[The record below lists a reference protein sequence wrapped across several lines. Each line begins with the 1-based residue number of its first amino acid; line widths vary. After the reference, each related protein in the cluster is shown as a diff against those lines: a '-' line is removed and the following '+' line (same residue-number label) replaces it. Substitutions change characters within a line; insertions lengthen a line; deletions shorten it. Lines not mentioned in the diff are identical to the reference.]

1 MPDRDG
7 DGLDAVLE
15 GILGTCDGTSEDDS
29 CPSPVRELAGWTP
42 ADTDM
47 DGPTDLEELVGV
59 RRCYRHLP
67 VPPFEDPGACRDV
80 DRDHRCDST
89 CGPGDVV
96 VEQPLGPSMGADPT
110 RYDVWVEMDGR
121 AVLDGGDGGYRVCH
135 PGGAALTQLRDLYDP
150 PHSAG
155 RRRPPPGQGISV
167 HWFNDEA
174 FPVGRVAHR
183 PVLPSQAERRT
194 WFNRMFT
201 RSRKLS
207 GVFRY
212 MVGTCGAAG
221 QSDGKGRVGIVGVD
235 DSPAAGMRV
244 AHELGHLLGLSHYWD
259 RPLPD
264 RTPFYLSLMNYA
276 YMYRVPPLVDDWD
289 GEFASCGAGHP
300 ACPDGFV
307 CAEATQAWRCVPDCG
322 RRSNREALRPW
333 GFSTGALGLPGEPRE
348 LDEIPEEGYPRW
360 YLPWL
365 YCYTDERHRI
375 SHSERVRRF
384 ISPLCSLGRC
394 VQCEGNR
401 CSIDW
406 DRDGDFDGAEQYDVD
421 YSATLEDVSLVD
433 RDDFRRMVEVAR
445 EGLQRMSFGD
455 LILLADGF
463 EPGVRTGIV
472 PAGPAGPEP
481 TGGLWADVTNVCD
494 EAGKWSKCRNRRGN
508 HAALFRGPASGDRGL
523 RYAFCE
529 PGDGACVEGYRSD
542 AGATLSL
549 RVKAWSPTW
558 DGDGAVLAW
567 VAGYR
572 IDALVAADGREVRW
586 RVLPPGSGPALV
598 LRDRGAVGEWTRLV
612 LQINDRRDEVRLIA
626 RRGDQ
631 VLDETTAHSP
641 AARLDLSELWVG
653 AAPGKVTSL
662 TGLIDDVVLISW
674 PVKY

>member
-1 MPDRDG
+1 MRVLVTGANGFLGRHVCAALRDG
-7 DGLDAVLE
+7 GLDVRAMCQPGTSTDGMEDLGEIVEAELLDPEDLVDALE
-15 GILGTCDGTSEDDS
+15 GCEAVVHLAAQVSEWGPYAWYERVNVLGTRS
-29 CPSPVRELAGWTP
+29 LA
-42 ADTDM
+42 D
-47 DGPTDLEELVGV
+47 
-59 RRCYRHLP
+59 
-67 VPPFEDPGACRDV
+67 
-80 DRDHRCDST
+80 
-89 CGPGDVV
+89 
-96 VEQPLGPSMGADPT
+96 
-110 RYDVWVEMDGR
+110 
-121 AVLDGGDGGYRVCH
+121 
-135 PGGAALTQLRDLYDP
+135 AAAAT
-150 PHSAG
+150 G
-155 RRRPPPGQGISV
+155 
-167 HWFNDEA
+167 
-174 FPVGRVAHR
+174 AHR
-183 PVLPSQAERRT
+183 FVFVSSLAVH
-194 WFNRMFT
+194 
-201 RSRKLS
+201 
-207 GVFRY
+207 GV
-212 MVGTCGAAG
+212 
-221 QSDGKGRVGIVGVD
+221 
-235 DSPAAGMRV
+235 
-244 AHELGHLLGLSHYWD
+244 
-259 RPLPD
+259 
-264 RTPFYLSLMNYA
+264 
-276 YMYRVPPLVDDWD
+276 
-289 GEFASCGAGHP
+289 
-300 ACPDGFV
+300 
-307 CAEATQAWRCVPDCG
+307 
-322 RRSNREALRPW
+322 
-333 GFSTGALGLPGEPRE
+333 
-348 LDEIPEEGYPRW
+348 
-360 YLPWL
+360 
-365 YCYTDERHRI
+365 
-375 SHSERVRRF
+375 
-384 ISPLCSLGRC
+384 
-394 VQCEGNR
+394 
-401 CSIDW
+401 
-406 DRDGDFDGAEQYDVD
+406 GDFDGAEQYDVD